1 LRDKLITVLKI
12 VVSVGLIAYLLN
24 RVGLNQVVEAM
35 RSASTNHLYLLIALS
50 LYFGAITVGCV
61 KWQILLKAQGIGVPL
76 GNLLSYT
83 FVGLF
88 FGNFL
93 PTNVGGDLVRGYDLA
108 RHTLLPAETAISV
121 LVDRL
126 VGLIAFVFVAIV
138 MALLIVYSAGQVA
151 LWEVAV
157 AATIAFLGLC
167 GGFALIL
174 SGRLRA
180 QARRLFNKALL
191 SSLAPLYDR
200 LSAALSA
207 YRRSYGALGQ
217 GFFISVLVLTIG
229 SVVNYL
235 IALSLGG
242 GISLLH
248 IFLFTP
254 LITFVLLIPI
264 SIGGIGL
271 NQGAYVFFFNLVN
284 VPEEKSLAISL
295 IMQVIIVVAS
305 LPGGVL
311 WWRKR
316 SLRAPE
322 PSSAVPSPLRGEG
335 QGGGESPSP
344 SPSHRGRG
352 TEGDVAREGHSPAE
366 INEC

>member
-1 LRDKLITVLKI
+1 LRDKLITALKI
-12 VVSVGLIAYLLN
+12 VVSVGLIAYLLS
-24 RVGLNQVVEAM
+24 RVGLQQVVEAM
-35 RSASTNHLYLLIALS
+35 RSASTNYLYLLVALA
-50 LYFGAITVGCV
+50 LYFGAITVGAV
-61 KWQILLKAQGIGVPL
+61 KWRILLGAQEIRVPL

-108 RHTLLPAETAISV
+108 RETRLPAEAAISV
-121 LVDRL
+121 LVDRM
-126 VGLIAFVFVAIV
+126 VGLIAFVFVAVV
-138 MALLIVYSAGQVA
+138 MALLVVYSAGQVA
-151 LWEVAV
+151 LWEVALL
-157 AATIAFLGLC
+157 AAIALLC
-167 GGFALIL
+167 LCAVFAVLL
-174 SGRLRA
+174 SGRVRA
-180 QARRLFNKALL
+180 QVRRLFNLGLL

-200 LSAALSA
+200 LSTALSA
-207 YRRSYGALGQ
+207 YRRSYRALAQ
-217 GFFISVLVLTIG
+217 GFLISILVLTIG

-235 IALSLGG
+235 ISLALGG

-271 NQGAYVFFFNLVN
+271 NQSAYVFFFNLVG

-295 IMQVIIVVAS
+295 IMQAIIIVAS

-311 WWRKR
+311 WWRQR
-316 SLRAPE
+316 SVRQPE
-322 PSSAVPSPLRGEG
+322 PAVE
-335 QGGGESPSP
+335 
-344 SPSHRGRG
+344 
-352 TEGDVAREGHSPAE
+352 TVAEQ
-366 INEC
+366 